1 MGNEIFKCHLQYH
14 QKRLKYLGIYLTKY
28 TQDLCSKSYT
38 HTHTHTQN
46 TERNAKIY
54 LVPGFRRLTIIVKM
68 VILLK
73 LMYRFNGIPTEIPG
87 DILRN

>member
-14 QKRLKYLGIYLTKY
+14 QKRLKDLGIYLTKY
-28 TQDLCSKSYT
+28 TQDLCSKNY
-38 HTHTHTQN
+38 THTQN

-68 VILLK
+68 VILFK